1 MKTKSTTQENS
12 RPAPGRQILYI
23 DGAGMGPDGTGSG
36 YAVLNQTTGERWVGR
51 KDSLTNNQA
60 EYLALGLAVKRL
72 PHGSAAEIR
81 SDSEVVVKQF
91 SGEYRVKV
99 PQLKKLLRQIRDVI
113 EERELDVTLRW
124 IPREENLADAL
135 LRRQVAE
142 ARRELRNKRLY
153 SEFFLSFGPPTWL
166 VTITL
171 EGDYTPGEDRFVA
184 EVKEFLGQ
192 LKDDADDEFGWVLAT
207 DRGRLGKRLHGHLL
221 IWGVEYASRKAWREK
236 MSQRFGFSSIEKY
249 DASGNAW
256 RLTLFRYVPSWRAL
270 SLYGDLVAR
279 RTADGQD
286 TSSDQKQL
294 AAFRER
300 QNALL
305 KDAQATPAAARALLL
320 DVCSAK
326 RSLFLNDK
334 GLEPVTKLLFSKRNP
349 FHQLQPRLPAATRPQ
364 PA

>member
-221 IWGVEYASRKAWREK
+221 QSLGDRVTTDQCSDRNGNHCRDKKSE
-236 MSQRFGFSSIEKY
+236 SSHLRTPIIILGIS
-249 DASGNAW
+249 DDSHCA
-256 RLTLFRYVPSWRAL
+256 RLCH
-270 SLYGDLVAR
+270 
-279 RTADGQD
+279 
-286 TSSDQKQL
+286 SSVK
-294 AAFRER
+294 R
-300 QNALL
+300 
-305 KDAQATPAAARALLL
+305 L
-320 DVCSAK
+320 DV
-326 RSLFLNDK
+326 
-334 GLEPVTKLLFSKRNP
+334 
-349 FHQLQPRLPAATRPQ
+349 RP
-364 PA
+364 PIAIRAFT